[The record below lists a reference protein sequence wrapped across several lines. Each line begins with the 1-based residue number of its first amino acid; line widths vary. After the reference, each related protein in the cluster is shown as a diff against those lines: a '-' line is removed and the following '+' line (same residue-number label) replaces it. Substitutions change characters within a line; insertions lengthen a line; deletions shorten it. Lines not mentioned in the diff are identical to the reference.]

1 MTSIRS
7 KSLFDIYL
15 KFKKN
20 RGKKK
25 RKKKYEAT
33 LRSKGDGRKIG
44 LDDR

>member
-20 RGKKK
+20 RGEKKK
-25 RKKKYEAT
+25 KKKNMKR
-33 LRSKGDGRKIG
+33 LFVRKAMEEK
-44 LDDR
+44 